1 MVRECL
7 HVGLALNCLN
17 WLSLANTLKGINCRF
32 AGKERDKILL
42 VDDTIKMIYPLFIRE
57 PFRTRGGE
65 VFRMA
70 AVEYFTG
77 SHHVDEFEE
86 QAKTVPEP

>member
-1 MVRECL
+1 M
-7 HVGLALNCLN
+7 
-17 WLSLANTLKGINCRF
+17 
-32 AGKERDKILL
+32 LL
-42 VDDTIKMIYPLFIRE
+42 DDTIKMIYPLFIRE
-57 PFRTRGGE
+57 PFRTKGGE

>member
-1 MVRECL
+1 MPACR
-7 HVGLALNCLN
+7 
-17 WLSLANTLKGINCRF
+17 KG
-32 AGKERDKILL
+32 ERQMLL
-42 VDDTIKMIYPLFIRE
+42 DDMIKMIYPLFIRE
-57 PFRTRGGE
+57 PFRTKGGG

-70 AVEYFTG
+70 AVEYFIG